1 MGSTPIARSLDSAY
15 EYANMIE
22 SPKGDFKMNYNSK
35 SPGRTLSYSGQ
46 RLIILAI
53 SGILMAGFPIV
64 GPFVPK
70 TEAELLSVDLA
81 NGFNPELALIERN
94 TLVPI
99 SSLHNP
105 EIVQKIPV
113 IITGYSSTPWETDD
127 TPNIT
132 ASNSAVREGIIANNL
147 FPFGTKI
154 RIPALYGNK
163 VFVVEDRMS
172 WQKGNYHFDIWF
184 PSYSE
189 ALNFGAK
196 TTYIEVLEN

>member
-1 MGSTPIARSLDSAY
+1 
-15 EYANMIE
+15 
-22 SPKGDFKMNYNSK
+22 MNYNSK
-35 SPGRTLSYSGQ
+35 DPDRTPSYSGQ

-53 SGILMAGFPIV
+53 SGILMAGFPIL
-64 GPFVPK
+64 GPFAPK

-81 NGFNPELALIERN
+81 NGLNPELALIERN
-94 TLVPI
+94 TLLPI

-113 IITGYSSTPWETDD
+113 IITGYSSTLWETDD

-132 ASNSAVREGIIANNL
+132 ASNTNVREGIIANNL

-163 VFVVEDRMS
+163 IFVVEDRMN
-172 WQKGNYHFDIWF
+172 WKKGNYHFDIWF
-184 PSYSE
+184 SSYSE
-189 ALNFGAK
+189 AKNFGAK
-196 TTYIEVLEN
+196 ITYVEVLED